1 MSDNPLDAVA
11 ILVDE
16 LNVLR
21 AQVKR
26 QNAHLRAFVAY
37 FEQDKL
43 ITPAMIAAAKAEYAA
58 EDTEAGNVSR

>member
-1 MSDNPLDAVA
+1 MSYDPIDAVA
-11 ILVDE
+11 GLAAE
-16 LNVLR
+16 LKELR